1 MRTHIDDEGR
11 HTYTPQT
18 TGTAPLIVRL
28 TEAILELDHLN
39 GELDTAS
46 VHDAIADVLRQT
58 TDTAPLIE
66 RLARAMVDLLDGDI
80 MHATPGYRRMKAE
93 EALTGALGPDVLV
106 IEREQARKDI
116 SDLMME
122 DLFEARFE
130 DYLDDKDAFRK
141 RCDDYADA
149 IIKAVEERP

>member
-1 MRTHIDDEGR
+1 MLYDDDQVEALVRGMVKGVKQQMSDQSMSVSEWLETNR
-11 HTYTPQT
+11 APKADPETMTTPT
-18 TGTAPLIVRL
+18 TGTAPLIERL
-28 TEAILELDHLN
+28 VAALRARYGHTKTGRPDLVASAWRDDAYAILE
-39 GELDTAS
+39 
-46 VHDAIADVLRQT
+46 
-58 TDTAPLIE
+58 
-66 RLARAMVDLLDGDI
+66 
-80 MHATPGYRRMKAE
+80 
-93 EALTGALGPDVLV
+93 ALGDGIW